1 MEYILNKEKEDYR
14 INSIKSSIDVL
25 SNISLPNDIS
35 LVKIEIDDILNSL
48 IRAIEGGNELT
59 IGIVMGQALEKLK
72 IINNKLNC
80 SITYF
85 VHTDGDFYLLANES
99 KKKILKFMSLK
110 LCINSEF

>member
-72 IINNKLNC
+72 IINNKL
-80 SITYF
+80 
-85 VHTDGDFYLLANES
+85 
-99 KKKILKFMSLK
+99 
-110 LCINSEF
+110 

>member
-1 MEYILNKEKEDYR
+1 MEYRLNKEKEDYR
-14 INSIKSSIDVL
+14 INSLKSSIDVL

-72 IINNKLNC
+72 IINNKL
-80 SITYF
+80 
-85 VHTDGDFYLLANES
+85 
-99 KKKILKFMSLK
+99 
-110 LCINSEF
+110 

>member
-1 MEYILNKEKEDYR
+1 MEYRLNNEKEDYR
-14 INSIKSSIDVL
+14 INSLKSSIDVL

-72 IINNKLNC
+72 IINNKL
-80 SITYF
+80 
-85 VHTDGDFYLLANES
+85 
-99 KKKILKFMSLK
+99 
-110 LCINSEF
+110 